1 MLTFSEYLPLSL
13 LFEVFQKTR
22 YETENCPNM
31 CVYLSKNHGMTM
43 SVEKKE
49 NDLTAKESNR
59 ISG

>member
-1 MLTFSEYLPLSL
+1 
-13 LFEVFQKTR
+13 
-22 YETENCPNM
+22 M